1 MILILLLWALHAP
14 KATAMDNVVVL
25 KARYQLVP
33 GTDPG
38 YAQGAIERN
47 DLRHR
52 PLPGLV
58 WLILVEGPAD
68 LATWQSKLNAAG
80 DPKHGTFLVECPTAE
95 EESAVRSGTIDFQQ

>member
-14 KATAMDNVVVL
+14 KATAMDNDVL
-25 KARYQLVP
+25 LRASYLPVP

-52 PLPGLV
+52 PMPGLQ

-68 LATWQSKLNAAG
+68 PATWQSRLNAAV
-80 DPKHGTFLVECPTAE
+80 DPKHGAFVVECPTEE
-95 EESAVRSGTIDFQQ
+95 EESAVRDGTIALQQ

>member
-14 KATAMDNVVVL
+14 KATAMTDDVLL

-52 PLPGLV
+52 PMPGLQ

-68 LATWQSKLNAAG
+68 PATWQSRLNAAV
-80 DPKHGTFLVECPTAE
+80 DPKHGEFLVECPTAE
-95 EESAVRSGTIDFQQ
+95 EEAAVRAGTISFQQ